1 MKQTHRRPQ
10 PYYLQVWDVFCIE
23 LTNWRWSWRQIVM
36 IGTVTPL
43 IGMLGFSVFARD
55 SGPVALQYVWSGN
68 IVIGLL
74 FGLQNNIASHFVYL
88 RLEGALSYF
97 ATLPIRKSALLLA
110 IITAF
115 FLLNLP
121 SILATIFVGAW
132 MLDISIQPSWL
143 LIIIIPLCAIPM
155 AGIGAFI
162 GSRARNYQEAGA
174 INLAIMLLMTALGPV
189 VIPPDRL
196 PNFMVT
202 LGRFSPATY
211 AASALRGGLLSDFES
226 QIWID
231 LSMLIVF
238 SLVVIAS
245 VNWALD
251 WRER

>member
-1 MKQTHRRPQ
+1 MKQHARRPH
-10 PYYLQVWDVFCIE
+10 PYLIQVWDIFCIE

-43 IGMLGFSVFARD
+43 IGMLGFSIFARD

-68 IVIGLL
+68 VVIGLL

-97 ATLPIRKSALLLA
+97 ATLPIKKPALLIA
-110 IITAF
+110 IISAF
-115 FLLNLP
+115 LLLNLP
-121 SILATIFVGAW
+121 SILATIFIGAW
-132 MLDISIQPSWL
+132 MLGINIQPSWH
-143 LIIIIPLCAIPM
+143 LIFIIPLCAIPM

-196 PNFMVT
+196 PNFMIT

-211 AASALRGGLLSDFES
+211 AASALRGGLLADLDSS
-226 QIWID
+226 IWME
-231 LSMLIVF
+231 LGVLMLF
-238 SLVVIAS
+238 SLVVITS